1 MKQGAEAQFYPTP
14 DNSCPPGGSAQFLA
28 LKPDL
33 RIRVAAWPGGTH
45 GTVILLQGRT
55 ETIEKYFETIGE
67 LKARGLSVVTLDWRG
82 QGASSRALRDP
93 LKGHVHDFA
102 EYMEDLAA
110 VLETLGPDL
119 PRPHLLLAHSMGS
132 HIALRAV
139 REWPDRFQGAVL
151 GSPMIRIKGAPGA
164 LVMLLSRFLSPDLY
178 LPGLPRDPYSE
189 RFESNPVTHDPKRF
203 ARNLGI
209 INAHRALALG
219 APTWG
224 WLQAAIASGAR
235 LQRPGFLEAVRTPM
249 LILSAERERII
260 DNTAHVEI
268 ARRLK
273 RVTQI
278 VVPQARHELLQEI
291 DAVRQAFWRGFDS
304 FTAGL

>member
-151 GSPMIRIKGAPGA
+151 GSPMIRIN
-164 LVMLLSRFLSPDLY
+164 
-178 LPGLPRDPYSE
+178 SE